1 MHKVCRI
8 ILVVNVFFVQKG
20 QFLLLIPPSLS
31 FGPYRRVL
39 SVEFTY
45 GDTSRWKLRYY
56 FAALVCASDCH
67 GCQTRTDNP
76 LEPSHITSEG
86 KWAGSLNEFP
96 LDCTLYAAWD
106 LFSDWSHWDRFRS
119 GKIVAELREG
129 ENRKPGAVRFHD
141 YPDDGFWITERLL
154 TIDED
159 EHTLSFDIENHTF
172 LGGAMTGYNGW
183 VKVKSETATFL
194 VIH

>member
-1 MHKVCRI
+1 MEG
-8 ILVVNVFFVQKG
+8 VV
-20 QFLLLIPPSLS
+20 
-31 FGPYRRVL
+31 
-39 SVEFTY
+39 
-45 GDTSRWKLRYY
+45 
-56 FAALVCASDCH
+56 A
-67 GCQTRTDNP
+67 DNP

-159 EHTLSFDIENHTF
+159 EHTLSFNIENHTF

-183 VKVKSETATFL
+183 VKFRETEDKKAMLEYWRYEVNPIQMENQSPEIFHATVMGLYKSFLADLVKAGQKLPEPDAVPTAEATA
-194 VIH
+194 VPTAKPAC